1 MYSLYNRNFL
11 DFLNVMSIVL
21 QIQSIENNEKYT
33 NYVHNEI
40 DRLHMENGLIIE
52 ELKRLKG
59 EQIIWN

>member
-1 MYSLYNRNFL
+1 MYGLYNRNFL

-40 DRLHMENGLIIE
+40 DRLHMENSLIIE

-59 EQIIWN
+59 E

>member
-11 DFLNVMSIVL
+11 DFLNVMSIAL

-33 NYVHNEI
+33 SYVHNEI
-40 DRLHMENGLIIE
+40 DRLHMENSLIIE

-59 EQIIWN
+59 E

>member
-11 DFLNVMSIVL
+11 DFLNVISVML

-33 NYVHNEI
+33 NYVHSEI
-40 DRLHMENGLIIE
+40 DKLHMENSLIIE

-59 EQIIWN
+59 E

>member
-52 ELKRLKG
+52 ELRRLKG
-59 EQIIWN
+59 E

>member
-11 DFLNVMSIVL
+11 DFLNIMSVML

-40 DRLHMENGLIIE
+40 DRLHTENSLIIE

-59 EQIIWN
+59 E

>member
-40 DRLHMENGLIIE
+40 DKLHMENSLIIE

-59 EQIIWN
+59 E

>member
-11 DFLNVMSIVL
+11 DFLNVMSIAL

-59 EQIIWN
+59 E

>member
-40 DRLHMENGLIIE
+40 DKLHMENGLIVE

-59 EQIIWN
+59 E

>member
-59 EQIIWN
+59 EYIIWN

>member
-11 DFLNVMSIVL
+11 DFLNVMSIAL

-33 NYVHNEI
+33 SYVHNEI
-40 DRLHMENGLIIE
+40 DRLHIENSLIIE

-59 EQIIWN
+59 E

>member
-33 NYVHNEI
+33 SYVHNEM
-40 DRLHMENGLIIE
+40 DRLHIENSLIIE

-59 EQIIWN
+59 E

>member
-33 NYVHNEI
+33 NYIHNEI

-59 EQIIWN
+59 E

>member
-11 DFLNVMSIVL
+11 DFSNVMSIVL

-59 EQIIWN
+59 E

>member
-33 NYVHNEI
+33 SYVHKEI
-40 DRLHMENGLIIE
+40 DRLHMENSLIIE

-59 EQIIWN
+59 E

>member
-40 DRLHMENGLIIE
+40 DRLHMENSLIIE
-52 ELKRLKG
+52 ELKKLKG
-59 EQIIWN
+59 E

>member
-11 DFLNVMSIVL
+11 DFSNVMSIVL

-52 ELKRLKG
+52 EVKRLKG
-59 EQIIWN
+59 E

>member
-33 NYVHNEI
+33 SYVHNEI
-40 DRLHMENGLIIE
+40 DRLHMENNLIIE

-59 EQIIWN
+59 E

>member
-33 NYVHNEI
+33 SYVHNEI
-40 DRLHMENGLIIE
+40 DRLHMENSLIIE

-59 EQIIWN
+59 E

>member
-1 MYSLYNRNFL
+1 MNSLYNRNFL
-11 DFLNVMSIVL
+11 DFLNVISIML

-40 DRLHMENGLIIE
+40 DKLHIENGLIIE

-59 EQIIWN
+59 E

>member
-21 QIQSIENNEKYT
+21 QIQSIENNEKYI

-40 DRLHMENGLIIE
+40 DRLHMENSLIIE

-59 EQIIWN
+59 E

>member
-11 DFLNVMSIVL
+11 DFLNVISIVL

-33 NYVHNEI
+33 SYVHNEI
-40 DRLHMENGLIIE
+40 DRLHMENSLIIE

-59 EQIIWN
+59 E

>member
-21 QIQSIENNEKYT
+21 QIQSIGNNEKYT
-33 NYVHNEI
+33 SYVHNEI
-40 DRLHMENGLIIE
+40 DRLHMENSLIIE

-59 EQIIWN
+59 E

>member
-59 EQIIWN
+59 E

>member
-40 DRLHMENGLIIE
+40 DRLHIENSLIIE

-59 EQIIWN
+59 E

>member
-40 DRLHMENGLIIE
+40 DRLHMENSLIIE

-59 EQIIWN
+59 E

>member
-33 NYVHNEI
+33 SYVHNEI
-40 DRLHMENGLIIE
+40 DRLHIENSLIIE

-59 EQIIWN
+59 E

>member
-1 MYSLYNRNFL
+1 MYNLYNRNFL

-33 NYVHNEI
+33 SYVHNEI
-40 DRLHMENGLIIE
+40 DGLHIENSLIIE

-59 EQIIWN
+59 E

>member
-40 DRLHMENGLIIE
+40 DRLHMENGLIVE

-59 EQIIWN
+59 E

>member
-21 QIQSIENNEKYT
+21 QVQSIENNEKYT

-40 DRLHMENGLIIE
+40 DRLHIENSLIIE

-59 EQIIWN
+59 E

>member
-1 MYSLYNRNFL
+1 MYSLYNKNFL

-33 NYVHNEI
+33 SYVHNEI
-40 DRLHMENGLIIE
+40 DRLHIENSLIIE

-59 EQIIWN
+59 E

>member
-1 MYSLYNRNFL
+1 MYNLYNRNFL

-33 NYVHNEI
+33 SYVHNEI

-59 EQIIWN
+59 E

>member
-1 MYSLYNRNFL
+1 MNSLYNRNFL
-11 DFLNVMSIVL
+11 DFLNVISVML

-40 DRLHMENGLIIE
+40 DKLHIENGLIIE

-59 EQIIWN
+59 E